1 MAKLLPKGTKGLAK
15 LQNYNDVGEF
25 VEKNKQKGKAVN
37 KEERHVKN
45 LAGGTAN
52 PLFQQEVTNEPNK
65 SIQGE

>member
-25 VEKNKQKGKAVN
+25 VEKNNKREGGKQGGTTC
-37 KEERHVKN
+37 KN

-52 PLFQQEVTNEPNK
+52 PLLTGGYQ
-65 SIQGE
+65 

>member
-37 KEERHVKN
+37 KEERHVKT
-45 LAGGTAN
+45 L
-52 PLFQQEVTNEPNK
+52 LEEPPTLY
-65 SIQGE
+65 